1 MIRGELACRADLA
14 WQLGGSRAH
23 VTQGPASPSHSPQR
37 PKGGPVV
44 HRSLHT
50 DFEESMRLVGV
61 AQEIARRTDDHREGV
76 RAFVEKRKPTFK
88 GR

>member
-1 MIRGELACRADLA
+1 KRL
-14 WQLGGSRAH
+14 
-23 VTQGPASPSHSPQR
+23 
-37 PKGGPVV
+37 V

-50 DFEESMRLVGV
+50 DFEESMRLAGV

-76 RAFVEKRKPTFK
+76 RSFVEKRKPQFK